1 MKPRI
6 VFLRGGG
13 LGDFI
18 LTLPLLQVA
27 YLRQHPVHIYARS
40 FYLKLLTKEWDWL
53 EREDLDGLAGKVP
66 AEVKDSI
73 AISFWTDPAWSKEMV
88 QAGATAAHCLSP
100 RPNGGKHFVIQACEK
115 LGWEIPPG
123 LLAQSCLGDC
133 WRGKDHTLWIHPGS
147 GGAEKKLPLVHFVSQ
162 AQKWLGLHEEKCVI
176 FSFGEADKEVFEQF
190 KAEPISKNKR
200 ILIRQPETTWDLRKQ
215 LVSEADRFLGNDSG
229 PGHLAANLGIPVAIG
244 YCKTQ
249 AMVWQ
254 PTGPR
259 VTTYLWDSDSSK
271 IL

>member
-100 RPNGGKHFVIQACEK
+100 RPNGGEHFVIQACEK
-115 LGWEIPPG
+115 LGWR
-123 LLAQSCLGDC
+123 D
-133 WRGKDHTLWIHPGS
+133 TTGS
-147 GGAEKKLPLVHFVSQ
+147 IGT
-162 AQKWLGLHEEKCVI
+162 
-176 FSFGEADKEVFEQF
+176 
-190 KAEPISKNKR
+190 
-200 ILIRQPETTWDLRKQ
+200 ILSR
-215 LVSEADRFLGNDSG
+215 
-229 PGHLAANLGIPVAIG
+229 
-244 YCKTQ
+244 
-249 AMVWQ
+249 
-254 PTGPR
+254 
-259 VTTYLWDSDSSK
+259 
-271 IL
+271 